1 MTVDLT
7 MKNLLLP
14 LLAALALPTSVN
26 ADSVYKVKDACAKWD
41 WELTSLQ
48 VAKRLGLNP
57 KSVKVGDSLEQKA
70 RKRVKSYCSK
80 FDKFYYGS

>member
-1 MTVDLT
+1 
-7 MKNLLLP
+7 MKRLLLP

-26 ADSVYKVKDACAKWD
+26 ADSVYKVKDACAKLD

-57 KSVKVGDSLEQKA
+57 KSAINGDTLEEKASL
-70 RKRVKSYCSK
+70 RVRSYCSK
-80 FDKFYYGS
+80 FNKVY

>member
-1 MTVDLT
+1 MR
-7 MKNLLLP
+7 KLLIP
-14 LLAALALPTSVN
+14 LLAAISLPTAVS

-41 WELTSLQ
+41 YELTSLQ

-57 KSVKVGDSLEQKA
+57 KTVKRNDSFTLEDKA
-70 RKRVKSYCSK
+70 RIRVKSYCSK